1 LSCSHLFVFPSER
14 NFAILRCATLFL
26 GCVPLRTRPSKK
38 LAHKSSEKL
47 AHKST
52 TKKFKRYKNK
62 TKGEIM
68 AIRNVVQVGDEVL
81 RKRCF
86 EVETFDESLHTL
98 LDDMKDTVKKEQ
110 GAGLAAPQVGVLR
123 RVVVV
128 DVEEGYFE
136 LINPVILSQKGEQ
149 TGWEGC
155 LSVKGKSGGVSRPM
169 KVKIR
174 FQDRNGETY
183 LLQAK
188 GFFARA
194 ICHELDH
201 LDGVLYIDKATHIE
215 KA

>member
-1 LSCSHLFVFPSER
+1 
-14 NFAILRCATLFL
+14 
-26 GCVPLRTRPSKK
+26 
-38 LAHKSSEKL
+38 
-47 AHKST
+47 
-52 TKKFKRYKNK
+52 
-62 TKGEIM
+62 M
-68 AIRNVVQVGDEVL
+68 AIRNVVQVGDDVL
-81 RKRCF
+81 RRKCF
-86 EVETFDESLHTL
+86 PVENFDESLAKL
-98 LDDMKDTVKKEQ
+98 LDDMRDTVKKEQ

-136 LINPVILSQKGEQ
+136 LINPVILQQKGEQ

-155 LSVKGKSGGVSRPM
+155 LSVRGKSGIVSRPM
-169 KVKIR
+169 KVKIS
-174 FQDRNGETY
+174 FQDRKGEKY

-215 KA
+215 KQ